1 MGDAVHQ
8 VLVEAAAEAVGGRG
22 VLCGLCAA
30 LCVESGD
37 FAGGDLPDK
46 LLGLVDA
53 VIHPGEEDR
62 LAVEAGRLD
71 LLFRRHDDAVAV
83 GDLVLGQDVLCAVGA
98 VGLHLDG
105 HTHLCTSLVQGLS
118 GHVGVGDAVDAGG
131 DSQHPVAH
139 IDLLIGEALIA
150 ELLFLLRVDGGEE
163 VRRGLGSA
171 QLLHEVLIHEHLHH
185 AGQHID
191 VEAAIP
197 GRCDGEQQV
206 GLAVVLGVVLHRGA
220 QAESREAGPGD
231 AVALGVGDGDAVVHI
246 GRAFVLAGVEALFV
260 GLLVLDVAM
269 GRLQFHQ
276 TVDDLAAVL
285 LGLVQCDGLCR
296 KQFRDSHSVL
306 LSLFPSIS

>member
-1 MGDAVHQ
+1 M
-8 VLVEAAAEAVGGRG
+8 
-22 VLCGLCAA
+22 
-30 LCVESGD
+30 
-37 FAGGDLPDK
+37 
-46 LLGLVDA
+46 
-53 VIHPGEEDR
+53 
-62 LAVEAGRLD
+62 
-71 LLFRRHDDAVAV
+71 
-83 GDLVLGQDVLCAVGA
+83 
-98 VGLHLDG
+98 
-105 HTHLCTSLVQGLS
+105 
-118 GHVGVGDAVDAGG
+118 GDAVDAGG

-163 VRRGLGSA
+163 VRRGLGGA

-220 QAESREAGPGD
+220 QAEGREAGPGD
-231 AVALGVGDGDAVVHI
+231 AVALSVGDGDAVVHI

-260 GLLVLDVAM
+260 GLLVLDIAM